1 MIRDNMKTEKSKINI
16 DELLNEIGHTPL
28 LDAEKEMALIRAIQT
43 KSSECD
49 EMERLVW
56 HNLRYVVSVA
66 AQYQNRGQ
74 SLEELIE
81 AGTEGLRKA
90 AMKYNFK
97 NDVKFMSYAVW
108 WVRQAILQELESHQI
123 EEQKHDTIK
132 DANLRMIVRYGFV
145 NDESGEVVVPCQ
157 WHGANDFAEGL
168 AGVQDA
174 DEKWGYIDKSRN
186 EVIPCQWEDFT
197 YFSDGFAEVQDT
209 EGNWFKIDKTGE
221 FVHK

>member
-43 KSSECD
+43 KSSECN
-49 EMERLVW
+49 EMERLVR

-108 WVRQAILQELESHQI
+108 WVHQAILQELESHQI
-123 EEQKHDTIK
+123 EKQKHDTIK